1 MKLLMILD
9 QSIVPT
15 LKIVTVIPPR
25 LSAGRFTMMSGS
37 LVPLSILRDDDYNND
52 GSDGN
57 EDNVDLSF
65 SSFLVVERFSRVS
78 STSLSKQM
86 KSPQDMFRFEEKQSR
101 AVLSLKRIFS
111 C

>member
-1 MKLLMILD
+1 MILD

-86 KSPQDMFRFEEKQSR
+86 KSPQDMFRFKEKAYKGSFK
-101 AVLSLKRIFS
+101 LKMYF
-111 C
+111 

>member
-1 MKLLMILD
+1 
-9 QSIVPT
+9 
-15 LKIVTVIPPR
+15 
-25 LSAGRFTMMSGS
+25 MMSGS

-86 KSPQDMFRFEEKQSR
+86 KSPQDMFRFKEKAYKGSFK
-101 AVLSLKRIFS
+101 L
-111 C
+111 